1 MLAESFEEFVESL
14 ELDNQDDIDTKFRS
28 ITKRLNMSYYD
39 GSISEEDHGYKVG
52 SLGRQTAIRGISD
65 MDMLFVLPDSKYEQY
80 DNYEGNGQSALL
92 QDVKKELRKR
102 YSNEKIIVRGDG
114 QVVVITFSNYE
125 VEVCPA
131 FENDDGS
138 FTYPD
143 SNEGGKW
150 KRTDPLVEIG
160 ESEYMI
166 DHTNNHFKYIC
177 QMIRAWKNNI
187 GFKMGGL
194 LIDTLVH
201 RFFGKYPAY
210 VTATYED
217 YLPLFKDLFT
227 YLKEQ
232 NKEQKYWRALGSRQP
247 VYDKH
252 KTFISKAKKAYN
264 KIKDLTKESEEVYE
278 KLQEIFGIKF
288 PVPETVAKAEL
299 SSYAYRSVA
308 VAGTEQFIEDKF
320 KVDIKYSL
328 KIECEV
334 SANGFREGLLRTF
347 IRTNKPLLLAKK
359 LKFFIEKNEFKEKH
373 RDMPLPFNIYW
384 KVRNRGEEAINRNCI
399 RGQIKEGTTQL
410 EESTSFMGGHFVEC
424 YIVSNGVCIARDRID
439 VPIFETPFAMKIKS

>member
-14 ELDNQDDIDTKFRS
+14 ELDNLDDINTKFKT

-39 GSISEEDHGYKVG
+39 GSTSEEDHGYKVG

-65 MDMLFVLPDSKYEQY
+65 MDMLFVLPESKYEQY

-125 VEVCPA
+125 VEICPA

-166 DHTNNHFKYIC
+166 DHTHNHFKYIC

-201 RFFGKYPAY
+201 RFFHKYPAY
-210 VTATYED
+210 VTVTYED

-232 NKEQKYWRALGSRQP
+232 NKEQNYWRALGSRQP

-264 KIKDLTKESEEVYE
+264 KIKDLTEESEELYE
-278 KLQEIFGIKF
+278 KLQEVFGVRF
-288 PVPETVAKAEL
+288 PVPVTVAKAEF
-299 SSYAYRSVA
+299 SSYAHRSVSA
-308 VAGTEQFIEDKF
+308 TTEQFIEHLF
-320 KVDIKYSL
+320 QVDIKYNL
-328 KIECEV
+328 KIECEIK
-334 SANGFREGLLRTF
+334 ANGFRVGLLRRF
-347 IRTNKPLLLAKK
+347 IRDKKRLPLSRK
-359 LKFFIEKNEFKEKH
+359 LRFYIEENEFEEKH
-373 RDMPLPFNIYW
+373 RDAPYHIYW
-384 KVRNRGEEAINRNCI
+384 KVRNRGTEAVRRNCL
-399 RGQIKEGTTQL
+399 RGEIEKGNSEH
-410 EESTSFMGGHFVEC
+410 EEVTSFNGEHFVEC
-424 YIVSNGVCIARDRID
+424 YIISNDVCVARDTIE
-439 VPIFETPFAMKIKS
+439 VPILETPFPMKVQS